1 MDIESK
7 DKNLMNLMAYIVQL
21 DGKVSN
27 EEIELFNTF
36 IRDRYPKDESK
47 TLFNGFLS
55 ALKQRPLLESV
66 LEDVRSTHGDDY
78 RANLEFVIRLYELIA
93 ADEIEEHELVTF
105 KTICGFLEIRDED
118 TDLIISLLIDG
129 YEYEFIENV
138 RRKITVGENQQQFN
152 VVYPGVNLELIK
164 LHEMVF
170 LLNKDSK
177 TPVFVNEEQLY
188 TKRIQKVG
196 EGEVIDFE
204 GGEIRGGDLPLL
216 FQFKEK
222 EEKKRILYAFTG
234 GRLVR
239 KLKETEA
246 DFRIETDGPLIR
258 LYRNT
263 AKECEI
269 RINDEPVEEFSFVN
283 LSDTI
288 VINKAYTVEPKDL
301 LFIGGNREL
310 SLEER
315 RAEKVN
321 LVISDAS
328 QDADI
333 FVDDE
338 TDLELRISVERIRE
352 AKRFVFF
359 LRFEKLPYPVYVAG
373 EERRESDT
381 ANLRENATLVIG
393 RNQVFFDCG
402 SGEIESSK
410 IHFHEFRAND
420 LTYKFD
426 NGKIGIDAVNFT
438 VHKGELVSIMGAS
451 GSGKSTLMQLLLGY
465 LTPFSGSV
473 TINGNDFHENF
484 NAIRHYIGYVPQDDL
499 LMENLTVYENM
510 LYTAKIRMPSKSKGE
525 IDYLIDSVLKDIGLQ
540 DKKHL
545 KAGSP
550 VEKVLSGG
558 QRKRLNIGLELLE
571 DPDLFF
577 LDEPTSGLSSRDS
590 ESIVDLLTEY
600 ARKGKIIF
608 VIIHQPSSDI
618 FKKFDKLLLL
628 DVGGKLAY
636 FGDAMEGI
644 RYFKQFLPVKDTFIE
659 CPACGNANPE
669 VIFNVL
675 ETKEL
680 GKDGLPVFTERK
692 EYGKGLAGLFRR
704 IFNKP
709 RIVSE
714 PKRRYDA
721 DYWNRLFI
729 SKKAAAEEAEDPAG
743 ADSGRGAAGPAAAGK
758 PAGKEAGESAIDA
771 LLSTLPPKP
780 KRSPFAGVKI
790 MFTLFMRNLADKFKD
805 RTNLI
810 MTIGVPIILGVL
822 MSMLLRG
829 ENEPYLFS
837 FNAEFSKY
845 LFLSVVV
852 FVFFGLM
859 ASVNEV
865 IKDRPILNRE
875 RIIGIRPYQYLFSKA
890 GVYIIFAL
898 MQVVLYVVIGFWVL
912 QVPWR
917 VPEQFQHIGGSN
929 FLLYFILIGF
939 ITVYVSFSLGLFL
952 SSVLKSQLAAFN
964 VIPLVIIPQ
973 IIFGGLF
980 VGFGSMG
987 KIINDEVPIYANL
1000 TFARWSYEALL
1011 SGSEVFN
1018 PTYTVTNTDEVKKLR
1033 AEYEASGLT
1042 WDYGE
1047 VVGEPLREM
1056 KKTLAGPLPEKI
1068 SYSLYETYFKEPL
1081 SERAPEFWEDAKE
1094 LFVLGDE
1101 EEYVLLPENIREEE
1115 EERLREV
1122 FFRANPDG
1130 FYTLFQLYEAN
1141 RVVHVLFF
1149 DVRTLQWLDKLRST
1163 ASYRFSDW
1171 FVGRNIFPAHDKIW
1185 GLYRFRTV
1193 WFNFVILLC
1202 MIVILH
1208 GLTMRRLKK
1217 I

>member
-1 MDIESK
+1 MEIESK
-7 DKNLMNLMAYIVQL
+7 DKNLINLMAYIVQL

-66 LEDVRSTHGDDY
+66 LEDVRSAHGDDY

-118 TDLIISLLIDG
+118 TDLIVSLLIDA
-129 YEYEFIENV
+129 YEYEFMENI
-138 RRKITVGENQQQFN
+138 RRKITVGDNQQQFN
-152 VVYPGVNLELIK
+152 LVCPGVNLELIK
-164 LHEMVF
+164 LHEIVF

-177 TPVFVNEEQLY
+177 TPVFVNEERLY
-188 TKRIQKVG
+188 TKRIQKIE
-196 EGEVIDFE
+196 EGDIIDFE
-204 GGEIRGGDLPLL
+204 GGEIKGSDLPLL
-216 FQFKEK
+216 FELREK
-222 EEKKRILYAFTG
+222 GEKKRILYAFTG

-239 KLKETEA
+239 KLNEKEA

-263 AKECEI
+263 SKKCEI
-269 RINDEPVEEFSFVN
+269 RINDEPIEEFSFVN
-283 LSDTI
+283 LSDII
-288 VINKAYTVEPKDL
+288 VINNAYTVEPRAL

-315 RAEKVN
+315 KAEKMT

-333 FVDDE
+333 FIDDE
-338 TDLELRISVERIRE
+338 TDRELRISVDRVRE
-352 AKRFVFF
+352 AKRFVFA
-359 LRFEKLPYPVYVAG
+359 LRFEKLPYPVYLEG
-373 EERRESDT
+373 EEKRESDIE
-381 ANLRENATLVIG
+381 NLRESATLVIG

-410 IHFHEFRAND
+410 IHFYEFSAND

-438 VHKGELVSIMGAS
+438 VHKGELVSVMGAS

-465 LTPFSGSV
+465 LKPWSGSV
-473 TINGNDFHENF
+473 AINGNNFHQNF
-484 NAIRHYIGYVPQDDL
+484 NAVRHYIGYVPQDDL

-510 LYTAKIRMPSKSKGE
+510 LYTAKIRMPSKSRGE

-545 KAGSP
+545 KVGSP

-680 GKDGLPVFTERK
+680 GKDGLPVFTDRK
-692 EYGKGLAGLFRR
+692 EYGKGLAGLFRT
-704 IFNKP
+704 IFSRP
-709 RIVSE
+709 RIISE

-729 SKKAAAEEAEDPAG
+729 SKKAAAAEGEEEKAPAETGPGAVHSDPFVT
-743 ADSGRGAAGPAAAGK
+743 
-758 PAGKEAGESAIDA
+758 
-771 LLSTLPPKP
+771 TLPPKP
-780 KRSPFAGVKI
+780 KRSPLAGIKI
-790 MFTLFMRNLADKFKD
+790 MFTLFTRNLADKFKD

-898 MQVVLYVVIGFWVL
+898 IQVVLYVVIGFWIL
-912 QVPWR
+912 KVPWR
-917 VPEQFQHIGGSN
+917 APAQFQHIGGPN

-952 SSVLKSQLAAFN
+952 SSILKSQLAAFN

-987 KIINDEVPIYANL
+987 KIVNDEVPIYANL

-1011 SGSEVFN
+1011 SGSEVLN
-1018 PTYTVTNTDEVKKLR
+1018 PTYSVTNTDEVKKLR
-1033 AEYEASGLT
+1033 AEYEAAGLK
-1042 WDYGE
+1042 WDYGGI
-1047 VVGEPLREM
+1047 VGEPLREM
-1056 KKTLAGPLPEKI
+1056 KKTLAGPLPERI
-1068 SYSLYETYFKEPL
+1068 SYPLFEKYFKNPL
-1081 SERAPEFWEDAKE
+1081 SERAPDFWEDAKE
-1094 LFVLGDE
+1094 LFTLGNE
-1101 EEYVLLPENIREEE
+1101 EEYVLLPENPTEKEVE
-1115 EERLREV
+1115 LLREV

-1130 FYTLFQLYEAN
+1130 FYTLFQLYEVN
-1141 RVVHVLFF
+1141 RIVHIMFF
-1149 DVRTLQWLDKLRST
+1149 DARNLQWLDKLRSV

-1193 WFNFVILLC
+1193 WFNLVILLC
-1202 MIVILH
+1202 MVVILH
-1208 GLTMRRLKK
+1208 GLTLRRLKK